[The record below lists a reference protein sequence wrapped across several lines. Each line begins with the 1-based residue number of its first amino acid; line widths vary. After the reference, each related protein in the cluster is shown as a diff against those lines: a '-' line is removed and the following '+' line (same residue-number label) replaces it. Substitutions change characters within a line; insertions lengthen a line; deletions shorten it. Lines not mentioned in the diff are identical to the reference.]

1 MKKEEFHGLIGK
13 YVAGTA
19 SEAEMRLLEAYYAR
33 LTERYD
39 PLPVD
44 QEEILRKEMLER
56 IMEKAGI
63 PQMRVVRMRHRILKY
78 GAAAAILLG
87 VCVGGYRLLLNK
99 SQLAVMQVQA
109 GRFKNDVQPG
119 GNKATLMLSSG
130 SVIDLDSAQDGALAT
145 QGSSQVI
152 KLNDSVLTY
161 ASGTKSA
168 EAVAYNTLATPKG
181 GQYLL
186 VLPDGTKVWLN
197 AASSITYPTAFAGQ
211 ERKVAITGE
220 AYFEVAKNEKL
231 PFIVQ
236 KGEMTMQVLGT
247 HFNVN
252 TYEDEDAMKT
262 TLLEGSVKILRGS
275 NSSVLR
281 PGQQAILGNNNGQ
294 IQVIN
299 DANIEEVMAW
309 KNGLFH
315 FNNSSLQDVMRQ
327 IARWYD
333 VEIEYKGA
341 IPTRQFGGE
350 ISRNSNAS
358 EVLKILELSKVHF
371 QIDGRKIVV
380 MP

>member
-1 MKKEEFHGLIGK
+1 
-13 YVAGTA
+13 
-19 SEAEMRLLEAYYAR
+19 
-33 LTERYD
+33 
-39 PLPVD
+39 
-44 QEEILRKEMLER
+44 
-56 IMEKAGI
+56 
-63 PQMRVVRMRHRILKY
+63 
-78 GAAAAILLG
+78 
-87 VCVGGYRLLLNK
+87 
-99 SQLAVMQVQA
+99 
-109 GRFKNDVQPG
+109 
-119 GNKATLMLSSG
+119 
-130 SVIDLDSAQDGALAT
+130 
-145 QGSSQVI
+145 
-152 KLNDSVLTY
+152 
-161 ASGTKSA
+161 
-168 EAVAYNTLATPKG
+168 
-181 GQYLL
+181 
-186 VLPDGTKVWLN
+186 
-197 AASSITYPTAFAGQ
+197 
-211 ERKVAITGE
+211 
-220 AYFEVAKNEKL
+220 
-231 PFIVQ
+231 
-236 KGEMTMQVLGT
+236 MTMQVLGT